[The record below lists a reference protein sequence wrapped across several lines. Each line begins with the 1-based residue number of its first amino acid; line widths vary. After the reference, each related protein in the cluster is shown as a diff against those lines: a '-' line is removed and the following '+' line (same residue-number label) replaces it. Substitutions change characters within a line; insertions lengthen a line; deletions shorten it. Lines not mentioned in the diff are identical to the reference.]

1 MRKIKFRGSTIQD
14 SSWVYG
20 CLVYSEA
27 NAPFAKHVDYAEI
40 ITDNGTKHEVW
51 VDTIGQYTGVK
62 DVNDQDIYEGDIV
75 LPVKFKDKPN
85 DVEYISHGFYRTTY
99 HKGKQ
104 YLNPLGSCQIKVI
117 GNAYD

>member
-1 MRKIKFRGSTIQD
+1 MRTIKFRGSTVQD
-14 SSWVYG
+14 SNWVYG
-20 CLVYSEA
+20 CLVYSEYD
-27 NAPFAKHVDYAEI
+27 APFAKSVDYAEI
-40 ITDNGTKHEVW
+40 ITPLGECFEVFPGS
-51 VDTIGQYTGVK
+51 VGQFTGVK